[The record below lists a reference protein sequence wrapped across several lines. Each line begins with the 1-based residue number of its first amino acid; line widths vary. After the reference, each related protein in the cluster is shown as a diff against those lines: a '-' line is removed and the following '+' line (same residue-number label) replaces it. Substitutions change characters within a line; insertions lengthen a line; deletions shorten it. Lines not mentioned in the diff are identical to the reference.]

1 MAQDFEFDWS
11 EAELVVLPV
20 QAVVVYPAQ
29 NGVVIRQQKARER
42 DRDDVV
48 SVPHHAL
55 YRLIRRLQILQNA
68 DFVNADD
75 TGNAELVEI
84 LAAE

>member
-1 MAQDFEFDWS
+1 MAQDVEFDWS

-48 SVPHHAL
+48 NVPHHAL